1 MKKIT
6 ASPYSYLFWNEYK
19 LNPDSYDYNM
29 VYGQRISGDL
39 NINQL
44 ETACTKL
51 FEDHVLFGR
60 HISEE
65 DGALYWVKNTTIP
78 SFQHFEG
85 RNGYSQFI
93 QEPIRLDKGPLY
105 RVGLFKIDENTHDFV
120 IVISHLL
127 LGGASLE
134 EFGNVISQYY
144 IGDYSHVWLSESE
157 IHHANVAMQ
166 DSVDELIAEGGEDYW
181 KERVRNL
188 DLSSAIPFEC
198 AQEVEVDVQAVNF
211 TLAKT
216 EWDSLKQRSSLR
228 RVSPFFVFSQVWGS
242 LIAICSG
249 VESFGLGYPVAI
261 KEGRSISLG
270 SNVNS
275 AVLPIDISQE
285 RSFKEL
291 YNENVASFGKTYQK
305 GKRRYNELP
314 TLALAKASGIRNV
327 DIAISQAVRRDIGL
341 SIEHCEVQEMEDVH
355 ADIGSAKMIV
365 EYMESETHFDFA
377 IRFRSSLIDPARAQS
392 IPAYFT
398 ALLEQAMLNP
408 EAPLNSLVL
417 SPKKEIQ
424 RLNQFGSTHDE
435 TSAEL
440 SSISQ
445 RFEQMVESHPNN
457 VALKNHDISLTYKEV
472 NERANQLASE
482 IRSLYFSSHGKAV
495 EPDSKIAIF
504 KEKSVQFL
512 IDAIAILKAGA
523 AYVPMAVGYPSE
535 RIQYIL
541 QDTHASMVLT
551 DSESLVALSEAC
563 QNLEVSPY
571 LLATDNTELG
581 NSRSKANLKPVAG
594 ARDLGAI
601 IYTSGTT
608 GNPKGVMVEQ
618 HSITSLVAQPS
629 IVEIEATDVFI
640 FLSSPVF
647 DVSSFEI
654 WGALLNGATL
664 VVPGNTREMAS
675 DVAGFKA
682 MLQQYNVNMIATT
695 TALFDHLYVSDNDVF
710 NSLKF
715 LMIGGEALTP
725 SLMNQIANQA
735 SRPDII
741 VNGYGPTEATTV
753 STAYRIQRNETHNT
767 LPIGRAIL
775 NRKLYVLNKQRT
787 LVPEGVVGEL
797 YIGGAGLARG
807 YLNRDDLT
815 QSSFVENPY
824 ATAEDIELGFD
835 KMYKTGD
842 LVRWLPCGNLE
853 YFGRNDSQVK
863 IRGFR
868 IELGEIEAA
877 IADIEGIAQAAVV
890 DRENEGIKVLAAYYT
905 FKEAT
910 FEEAKFEEAEFEGTA
925 VDTETIR
932 ETLEAK
938 LPEYMVPSS
947 FTSLDSLPITMNGK
961 LDKSAL
967 PEPAIDSS
975 DLYVAPSNQI
985 ERDLCDI
992 WKKTLAVESVGVTD
1006 NFFRIGGES
1015 ILAILVTT
1023 ELRKIGYTLDVKD
1036 IISQPT
1042 IAQLAKRI
1050 KNNNELMQD
1059 RGASLQPFSE
1069 QGSLKGRL
1077 SLNAIQK
1084 WFFNQSF
1091 TNQNH
1096 WNQAFTFSIPNDLG
1110 VEKLNDVLTKVA
1122 KHHDILRARFSL
1134 EDGEVIQTYESHM
1147 AAPNIQVLEIGEDY
1161 VKDQIALTQF
1171 QSNFDVF
1178 EGPLWNVALLKN
1190 APARTSHVFFAF
1202 HHLIMDAVSW
1212 RILVN
1217 DIKHLTEGGEF
1228 TQKGTSY
1235 RQWSQL
1241 LLDYAQAHPNEKEY
1255 WRSTL
1260 ENVERL
1266 PVAKIES
1273 TQSTLSL
1280 DSTLTSK
1287 LLRSSNHGYHTEIN
1301 DLLLSALAIALKMV
1315 TGSSTQHVLLEGHGR
1330 EAINERADVTQ
1341 TVGWFTSISPIALS
1355 TGTGIEDTVISVKET
1370 VRSIPNKGAVF
1381 GTFYHSPDFGDY
1393 ALPNVSF
1400 NYLGQLSTKGE
1411 DEYWAIRPENVG
1423 QTIGEGNHDK
1433 TALALNCVVT
1443 NDELVIYIDSRLNS
1457 ESTFAFEKALK
1468 DSLINVIDHTDM
1480 LGNKGGIKTP
1490 SDYAVPSLSISRLRR
1505 LQNRFADI
1513 EAIHPATHL
1522 QRGLVFHSLNH
1533 PNDDAYRVQL
1543 LLDYACALDIK
1554 TYVKAWTLAAETFPI
1569 LRTSFDWEDGE
1580 IIQIVHRNAKLTEED
1595 FECVDLTSLSPDQ
1608 QEIEIG
1614 NIQRLDRNKA
1624 FDLSQPK
1631 LIRFVVIK
1639 LAEQRYTLLKT
1650 EHHSICDGWS
1660 IPLLLGAVHEYYD
1673 ASENGGEIRVNPE
1686 NTYLDAQAFLSSQ
1699 QKETDAFWQDKKA
1712 LFEQANDVS
1721 VMFDKKVPLTDIDE
1735 IPNPSESSL
1744 RIDGDA
1750 YHELKRQCVSSGV
1763 TANVALQFA
1772 WHKLIQVFTQDEQT
1786 NVGTIVSGRAIPVE
1800 GIEKSVG
1807 LYINTLPLTV
1817 NWCEEQSVQQVL
1829 NGIQESI
1836 SELNSHSNIAL
1847 SDLQSDGE
1855 RLFHSIMVF
1864 ENYPM
1869 PEKVTEGIG
1878 AHIEFR
1884 SSVEK
1889 LDYPLVLMAYEHDES
1904 MSLVLKYG
1912 QEWLGEVSS
1921 QRLLNLLVS
1930 ILNSSLGDTTL
1941 LQKNIVAEPTYQVSR
1956 CSQSQRSTHTLQ
1968 HWFEHHA
1975 NQTPNAIA
1983 LESEQ
1988 QQLTYEQVNSKANA
2002 LAHYIQ
2008 NWHREAYQTDLEPDT
2023 CIALYQDKSIDLVI
2037 SMLAILK
2044 AGGAYV
2050 PVSTTYPVERA
2061 SFILADTGVSLVLAD
2076 RQSLVDSEALQAR
2089 HTNASWVAVDDLD
2102 LSAHLNSSSNV
2113 ICQSSSDSLGAII
2126 YTSGTTGNP
2135 KGVMIEQHSMV
2146 DLVVHA
2152 NYIDIDSRDTFLFLS
2167 SPVFDA
2173 ATLEIWGAL
2182 LNGGK
2187 LIIPADTKELA
2198 SNIER
2203 FRSVI
2208 EDVSILWVT
2217 RSLFD
2222 YLYIADKTLFAN
2234 LKYLLV
2240 GGEALTPEIMK
2251 ELAESPHKPDHIL
2264 NGYGPTECTTF
2275 TTTYEIESGLTDKTI
2290 PIGAAVPH
2298 RELHVLDSQL
2308 QPLPQGAIGELYIGG
2323 SGLARGYLNR
2333 PDLTEKAFL
2342 SSPFTQNSEMD
2353 NQESRLYKTGDLVRW
2368 LPCGNLEYLGRND
2381 CQVKIRGFRIELG
2394 EIESR
2399 LNQVSGV
2406 KQAVVIDIEEDGNK
2420 SLAAYIVPTNET
2432 CQIEEVRQTLEN
2444 QLPDYMVPSSF
2455 TVLESIPLTVNGKL
2469 DKRALPEPTMI
2480 DDDNYV
2486 APRTQIERDLCAVW
2500 MQVLELKKIGVRD
2513 NFFRIGGD
2521 SIQSIL
2527 VTTELRKLGY
2537 VCTTRAIFENK
2548 TIELL
2553 AKYIAENDT
2562 QNDIVSEQGNLA
2574 GEFDLLPIQQWFDEL
2589 KLANSNHFNQSFLI
2603 QVPNLDESRL
2613 NVAIQK
2619 LVDQHDALRL
2629 RFTRQNSRVVAQEYI
2644 DNVHVPA
2651 VLCCDLRDTQNQIH
2665 NLMTQWQ
2672 SDFDI
2677 ENGPLWKFVYL
2688 DGGDSKS
2695 RESKGDESTGS
2706 MIYCAFHHL
2715 VMDSVSWRI
2724 IVDDLERFYE
2734 GEQPQ
2739 EKGTSYRQWVLA
2751 VKDYAK
2757 HHSSE
2762 QEYWLDQ
2769 TKDQPD
2775 YQEHPD
2781 VTPET
2786 TVAKVTLDPVRTSKL
2801 LAEANHVY
2809 KTEINDLLLTA
2820 LGMSLKGWHGNDDSY
2835 ITLEGHGRE
2844 NIGEQYDINQTVGWF
2859 TTAFPVKIL
2868 SENSLAASIRTN
2880 KETLRQI
2887 PQKGLGYGALRSFLP
2902 SKTNRL
2908 KQQVLPKVSF
2918 NYLGQFSASQ
2928 EANSWTLANQ
2938 YSGEEIA
2945 ATNKS
2950 DNVLTVAGRV
2960 QDNQLHMD
2968 VLGSFKQEKVAK
2980 IAHDFIESL
2989 EAIIDHCTQENLRE
3003 TFTPSDF
3010 PNSKISMEELDRIQ
3024 NQFEI
3029 ESVYQATGVQRELMY
3044 FNRINPDF
3052 QIDQNVTEIKG
3063 DFDPEILEQAWNLA
3077 AQRYDVLR
3085 AGFTDKAFA
3094 GYPNLFIKKKVTIP
3108 FEMMDWT
3115 EVDNERLEQKIRDK
3129 TLLERNTP
3137 FNIEHAPLIKLVCI
3151 RASQGR
3157 HYLIQTFNHI
3167 LFDGWSVGILN
3178 AELMKDYRA
3187 LMSGKPVSVTP
3198 LSFEPFPEYLLN
3210 TFDREGAEAFWG
3222 DYLKGASLNQ
3232 RLPLSN
3238 EKPIDTFVE
3247 KRMKGIGGQLTQA
3260 QTSKL
3265 YQFAETSGYTP
3276 NQITQLAWCATL
3288 AEVLDT
3294 EDICI
3299 GTTMSDRPAE
3309 IDNVESLFGLFVA
3322 SPVLRVKG
3330 IKNKSVGKHLE
3341 DIALSQLD
3349 RQQYAFHEINHYD
3362 EQWVPTSPFGSL
3374 FVFENM
3380 PDGETEEKPPF
3391 EYEVVDVVSGSN
3403 HQTVLCLVPTP
3414 DNLML
3419 KLFFDSNELSKQH
3432 VQEVFD
3438 RFIMNVDL
3446 LTASQD
3452 VLSKS
3457 LKHAVEG
3464 TKAIAL

>member
-19 LNPDSYDYNM
+19 LNPDGYDYNM

-39 NINQL
+39 NINRL

-60 HISEE
+60 HICEE
-65 DGALYWVKNTTIP
+65 EGVLYWVKNATIP
-78 SFQHFEG
+78 TFQHFDG
-85 RNGYSQFI
+85 RNSYSEFI
-93 QEPIRLDKGPLY
+93 QAPIQLDKGPLY
-105 RVGLFKIDENTHDFV
+105 RVGLFKIDENTYDFV

-134 EFGNVISQYY
+134 EFGNVLSQYY
-144 IGDYSHVWLSESE
+144 KGDYSYEWLSESE
-157 IHHANVAMQ
+157 IHHANIAMQ
-166 DSVDELIAEGGEDYW
+166 ESVDELIDEGGERYW
-181 KERVRNL
+181 QEKVGSL
-188 DLSSAIPFEC
+188 DLSSAIPFEN
-198 AQEVEVDVQAVNF
+198 AQSVQVDVQAVKF
-211 TLAKT
+211 TIAKS
-216 EWDSLKQRSSLR
+216 EWESLKQQSSLR
-228 RVSPFFVFSQVWGS
+228 RISPFFVFSQVWGS
-242 LIAICSG
+242 LIALCSG
-249 VESFGLGYPVAI
+249 VESFCLGYPVAI

-275 AVLPIDISQE
+275 AVLPIDISHE
-285 RSFKEL
+285 RSFKDL
-291 YNENVASFGKTYQK
+291 YNQNVSSFGKTYKK

-314 TLALAKASGIRNV
+314 TINIAKASGIRNV

-341 SIEHCEVQEMEDVH
+341 SIERCELQEMEDIH

-365 EYMESETHFDFA
+365 EYMESETQFDFV
-377 IRFRSSLIDPARAQS
+377 IRFRSSLIDPKRAQS
-392 IPAYFT
+392 LPEYFS

-408 EAPLNSLVL
+408 DAPLSSHVL
-417 SPKKEIQ
+417 SPDHEIQ
-424 RLNQFGSTHDE
+424 RLNHFGSAGDE
-435 TSAEL
+435 TSPSL
-440 SSISQ
+440 LSISQ
-445 RFEQMVESHPNN
+445 RFEQMAMEYPDNI
-457 VALKNHDISLTYKEV
+457 ALKDSQTSLSYKEV
-472 NERANQLASE
+472 NERANQLAAE
-482 IRSLYFSSHGKAV
+482 IRSLYFSSYGKPI
-495 EPDSKIAIF
+495 EPDCKIAIF
-504 KEKSVQFL
+504 KEKSLQFL
-512 IDAIAILKAGA
+512 IDAVAILKAGA

-541 QDTHASMVLT
+541 KDTRANMVLT
-551 DSESLVALSEAC
+551 DSESLVALSEASEH
-563 QNLEVSPY
+563 LEVSPY

-581 NSRSKANLKPVAG
+581 RLRSKDNLQPVAG
-594 ARDLGAI
+594 GRDLGAI

-618 HSITSLVAQPS
+618 HSIASLVVEPS
-629 IVEIEATDVFI
+629 IVDIESSDVFI

-682 MLQQYNVNMIATT
+682 MLHQYKVNMIATT
-695 TALFDHLYVSDNDVF
+695 TALFDHLYVSDNAVF

-725 SLMNQIANQA
+725 SLMNQIANQ
-735 SRPDII
+735 SPRPDII
-741 VNGYGPTEATTV
+741 VNGYGPTEVTTV
-753 STAYRIQRNETHNT
+753 STAYRIQPNETHKT
-767 LPIGRAIL
+767 LPIGGAIL

-807 YLNRDDLT
+807 YLNREDLT
-815 QSSFVENPY
+815 QSSFLDNPY
-824 ATAEDIELGFD
+824 ATEEDIALGFD

-877 IADIEGIAQAAVV
+877 IAEIEGIAQAAVV
-890 DRENEGIKVLAAYYT
+890 DRDNDGVKVLAAYFT
-905 FKEAT
+905 LEGKLLEGKVSDSEA
-910 FEEAKFEEAEFEGTA
+910 
-925 VDTETIR
+925 IR

-947 FTSLDSLPITMNGK
+947 FTLLDSLPITMNGK

-967 PEPAIDSS
+967 PEPTLETS
-975 DLYVAPSNQI
+975 DRYVAPSNQI
-985 ERDLCDI
+985 ECDLCDV
-992 WKKTLAVESVGVTD
+992 WTRVLAVESVGVTD
-1006 NFFRIGGES
+1006 NFFRMGGES

-1023 ELRKIGYTLDVKD
+1023 ELRKIGYALDVKD
-1036 IISQPT
+1036 IISKPT
-1042 IAQLAKRI
+1042 VAQLAKQI
-1050 KNNNELMQD
+1050 ELN
-1059 RGASLQPFSE
+1059 RRLALEEGESLNSLDE
-1069 QGSLKGRL
+1069 QGKLSGSLP
-1077 SLNAIQK
+1077 LNAIQQ

-1091 TNQNH
+1091 DNQNH
-1096 WNQAFTFSIPNDLG
+1096 WNQAFTFSIPNEID
-1110 VEKLNDVLTKVA
+1110 VEALQLALTKVVEQ
-1122 KHHDILRARFSL
+1122 HDILSARFHL
-1134 EDGEVIQTYESHM
+1134 EGGEISQTYEASQPLPDIH
-1147 AAPNIQVLEIGEDY
+1147 VLEVGQDHYE
-1161 VKDQIALTQF
+1161 DQIALTKL
-1171 QSNFDVF
+1171 QSHFDVF

-1190 APARTSHVFFAF
+1190 ASKQSAQVFLAF

-1212 RILVN
+1212 RILTN
-1217 DIKHLTEGGEF
+1217 DIKHLIEGGELG
-1228 TQKGTSY
+1228 QKGTSY
-1235 RQWSQL
+1235 RQWAQVL
-1241 LLDYAQAHPNEKEY
+1241 GEYAQAHPNEKEY

-1260 ENVERL
+1260 EDVERL
-1266 PVAKIES
+1266 PVAKKVS
-1273 TQSTLSL
+1273 SQSRLAINN
-1280 DSTLTSK
+1280 TLTGK
-1287 LLRSSNHGYHTEIN
+1287 LLRGSNQGYHTEIN
-1301 DLLLSALAIALKMV
+1301 DLLLSALAMALKTV
-1315 TGSSTQHVLLEGHGR
+1315 TGHSTQHILLEGHGR
-1330 EAINERADVTQ
+1330 EAIDKRADVSQ
-1341 TVGWFTSISPIALS
+1341 TVGWFTSISPLALKAETS
-1355 TGTGIEDTVISVKET
+1355 IEDTVISTKEAM
-1370 VRSIPNKGAVF
+1370 RSLPNKGAAF
-1381 GTFYHSPDFGDY
+1381 STFYHQSDFGEY

-1400 NYLGQLSTKGE
+1400 NYLGQLSTKGSE
-1411 DEYWAIRPENVG
+1411 EHWAIRPDNAG
-1423 QTIGEGNHDK
+1423 QTIGDGNHDG
-1433 TALALNCVVT
+1433 TALALNGVVLD
-1443 NDELVIYIDSRLNS
+1443 DELVFYIDSRLDFDAS
-1457 ESTFAFEKALK
+1457 QRFEKALE
-1468 DSLINVIDHTDM
+1468 DALTCVIEHTDM
-1480 LGNKGGIKTP
+1480 LGAKGGVKTP
-1490 SDYAVPSLSISRLRR
+1490 SDFNVSSLSIARLRR

-1543 LLDYACALDIK
+1543 LLDYTCELDLK
-1554 TYVKAWTLAAETFPI
+1554 TYMKSWILAAETFPI
-1569 LRTSFDWEDGE
+1569 LRTSFDWEEGE
-1580 IIQIVHRNAKLTEED
+1580 IIQVVHGSAMLAEED
-1595 FECVDLTSLSPDQ
+1595 FEYVDLSAQIPEQ
-1608 QEIEIG
+1608 QELEIRK
-1614 NIQRLDRNKA
+1614 IQRLDRQKG
-1624 FDLSQPK
+1624 FDLSEPK

-1639 LAEQRYTLLKT
+1639 LSAQRYTLLKT

-1660 IPLLLGAVHEYYD
+1660 IPLLLEAVHEYYD
-1673 ASENGGEIRVNPE
+1673 ANVAGSEIRVKPE
-1686 NTYLDAQAFLSSQ
+1686 STYLDAQAYLSSH
-1699 QKETDAFWQDKKA
+1699 QKETDAFWQEKKA
-1712 LFEQANDVS
+1712 QFEQANDIS
-1721 VMFDKKVPLTDIDE
+1721 VMFDKKVSLPDVNE
-1735 IPNPSESSL
+1735 IANPQESTI
-1744 RIDGDA
+1744 RIDGNA
-1750 YHELKRQCVSSGV
+1750 YHQLKKQCLAAGI

-1772 WHKLIQVFTQDEQT
+1772 WHKLIQIFTQDEQT
-1786 NVGTIVSGRAIPVE
+1786 NVGTIVSGRALPIE

-1817 NWCEEQSVQQVL
+1817 NWQAEQSVQHVL
-1829 NGIQESI
+1829 NGIQQSI
-1836 SELNSHSNIAL
+1836 SELNTHSNVAL
-1847 SDLQSDGE
+1847 SDLQTGGE

-1869 PEKVTEGIG
+1869 PEGMTEGIG

-1904 MSLVLKYG
+1904 LSLVLKYG
-1912 QEWLGEVSS
+1912 QDWLCESS
-1921 QRLLNLLVS
+1921 SRQLLNLLVG
-1930 ILNSSLGDTTL
+1930 IVNSALVDTEL
-1941 LQKNIVAEPTYQVSR
+1941 PQKNIVAAPTYQMNESSHGER
-1956 CSQSQRSTHTLQ
+1956 SEYTLQYWFERHASQSPH
-1968 HWFEHHA
+1968 
-1975 NQTPNAIA
+1975 AIA

-1988 QQLTYEQVNSKANA
+1988 QKMTYEEVNNKANA
-2002 LAHYIQ
+2002 LARYIQ
-2008 NWHREAYQTDLEPDT
+2008 QWHRDTYQTELKPDT
-2023 CIALYQDKSIDLVI
+2023 CIALYQDKSTDLVI

-2061 SFILADTGVSLVLAD
+2061 SFILADTDARLILAD
-2076 RQSLVDSEALQAR
+2076 SHSLSDSEALQAR
-2089 HTNASWVAVDDLD
+2089 HDNACWVSVNSLELNERLDDNVTCL
-2102 LSAHLNSSSNV
+2102 ANSGN
-2113 ICQSSSDSLGAII
+2113 LGAII

-2146 DLVVHA
+2146 DLVVNA
-2152 NYIDIDSRDTFLFLS
+2152 NYINIDDRDTFLFLS

-2182 LNGGK
+2182 ANGGK

-2208 EDVSILWVT
+2208 KDVSILWVT

-2222 YLYIADKTLFAN
+2222 YLYIADKTLFNN

-2240 GGEALTPEIMK
+2240 GGEALTPKIMK
-2251 ELAESPHKPDHIL
+2251 ELAASSYRPTHIL

-2275 TTTYEIESGLTDKTI
+2275 TTTYEIEPGIELKTI
-2290 PIGAAVPH
+2290 PIGSAVSN
-2298 RELHVLDSQL
+2298 RELHVLDPQL

-2323 SGLARGYLNR
+2323 TGLARGYLNR
-2333 PDLTEKAFL
+2333 PELTEKAFL
-2342 SSPFTQNSEMD
+2342 ESPFEQVSGNE
-2353 NQESRLYKTGDLVRW
+2353 NQPGRLYKTGDLVRW

-2394 EIESR
+2394 EIEST
-2399 LNQVSGV
+2399 LNQIAGV
-2406 KQAVVIDIEEDGNK
+2406 KQAVVVDLEDDGNK
-2420 SLAAYIVPTNET
+2420 SLAAYIVPIKSGCSMED
-2432 CQIEEVRQTLEN
+2432 VRESLEN

-2455 TVLESIPLTVNGKL
+2455 TFIDSIPLTVNGKL
-2469 DKRALPEPTMI
+2469 DKRALPEPAMV
-2480 DDDNYV
+2480 DDDNYL
-2486 APRTQIERDLCAVW
+2486 APRTQIERDLCTVW
-2500 MQVLELKKIGVRD
+2500 MQVLELKKVGIKD

-2548 TIELL
+2548 TIESL
-2553 AKYIAENDT
+2553 AKYIADNDA
-2562 QNDIVSEQGNLA
+2562 QNDIVSEQGNLE
-2574 GEFDLLPIQQWFDEL
+2574 GEFDLLPIQQWFNEL
-2589 KLANSNHFNQSFLI
+2589 ELANPNHFNQSFLI

-2613 NVAIQK
+2613 NTAIQK
-2619 LVDQHDALRL
+2619 LVAQHDALRL
-2629 RFTRQNSRVVAQEYI
+2629 RFVTQNGNVVAQEYI
-2644 DNVHVPA
+2644 KDIHAPA
-2651 VLCCDLRDTQNQIH
+2651 VLRCDLSATQNQIQ

-2677 ENGPLWKFVYL
+2677 ENGPLWRFVYL
-2688 DGGDSKS
+2688 DGGDKDSG
-2695 RESKGDESTGS
+2695 ESKAS

-2715 VMDSVSWRI
+2715 VVDSVSWRI
-2724 IVDDLERFYE
+2724 IVDDLERFYK

-2751 VKDYAK
+2751 VQDYAEN
-2757 HHSSE
+2757 HSSE
-2762 QEYWLDQ
+2762 QDYWLEQ
-2769 TKDQPD
+2769 VEDQPD
-2775 YQEHPD
+2775 YQHHSGVVSD
-2781 VTPET
+2781 VSKT
-2786 TVAKVTLDPVRTSKL
+2786 KVTLDSVRTSKL
-2801 LAEANHVY
+2801 LSEANQAY

-2820 LGMSLKGWHGNDDSY
+2820 LGMSLKNWHGSEDSY

-2844 NIGEQYDINQTVGWF
+2844 NIGEQFDITQTVGWF

-2868 SENSLAASIRTN
+2868 SQDNMARSIRTN
-2880 KETLRQI
+2880 KETLRHI

-2902 SKTNRL
+2902 TDVNRL
-2908 KQQVLPKVSF
+2908 QQHPLPKVSF
-2918 NYLGQFSASQ
+2918 NYLGQFNASQ
-2928 EANSWTLANQ
+2928 EQKSWSIVNQ
-2938 YSGEEIA
+2938 YSGEEVCGE
-2945 ATNKS
+2945 NKS

-2968 VLGSFKQEKVAK
+2968 VLGCLEQDQVEQ

-2989 EAIIDHCTQENLRE
+2989 EAIIFHCTQTNLRE
-3003 TFTPSDF
+3003 SFTPSDF
-3010 PNSKISMEELDRIQ
+3010 PNAKISLEELDRIQ
-3024 NQFEI
+3024 GNFDI

-3044 FNRINPDF
+3044 FNRVNPDF
-3052 QIDQNVTEIKG
+3052 QIDQNVTKING
-3063 DFDPEILEQAWNLA
+3063 DLSPEILEQAWNFA

-3085 AGFTDKAFA
+3085 AGFSDRAYA
-3094 GYPNLFIKKKVTIP
+3094 GHPNLFIQKTVTIP
-3108 FEMMDWT
+3108 FEILDWSD
-3115 EVDNERLEQKIRDK
+3115 VGNDQLEQKIRDK

-3137 FNIEHAPLIKLVCI
+3137 FNIECAPLIKLVCI
-3151 RASQGR
+3151 RASQDR

-3178 AELMKDYRA
+3178 AELMKDYQA
-3187 LMSGKPVSVTP
+3187 LKQGKRVSVTP

-3210 TFDREGAEAFWG
+3210 TFDRDGAKTFWD
-3222 DYLKGASLNQ
+3222 DYLKGAPLNQ
-3232 RLPLSN
+3232 RLPFSN
-3238 EKPIDTFVE
+3238 EKPIDTHVE
-3247 KRMKGIGGQLTQA
+3247 KRMKGIGGQLSQE
-3260 QTSKL
+3260 QTRKL
-3265 YQFAETSGYTP
+3265 YQFAESSGYTP
-3276 NQITQLAWCATL
+3276 NQITQLAWCTTL
-3288 AEVLDT
+3288 AEFLST

-3309 IDNVESLFGLFVA
+3309 IDNVQSLFGLFVA

-3330 IKNKSVGKHLE
+3330 VSNKPVEKHLD

-3349 RQQYAFHEINHYD
+3349 RQQYAFHELNHYD
-3362 EQWVPTSPFGSL
+3362 EHWVPTSPFGSL

-3380 PDGETEEKPPF
+3380 PDGETDETPPF

-3414 DNLML
+3414 ENLML
-3419 KLFFDSNELSKQH
+3419 KLFFDSSELSKHH

-3438 RFIMNVDL
+3438 RFVMVVEL
-3446 LTASQD
+3446 LTESQD

-3457 LKHAVEG
+3457 LKHVVEG
-3464 TKAIAL
+3464 RKALAL